1 MPWKE
6 TCAVE
11 ERLRFVFD
19 CQAGDF
25 SKAPLCRM
33 YGISRPT
40 GDKWLARYAEGGLDA
55 LLDRR
60 RVPARHPNQV
70 PEEVER
76 AILEARRAHPHW
88 GPKKLRV
95 LLARERPGRNWP
107 ACSTLGEILRRN
119 GLTVPRKGRRRAPP
133 YGQPFVDCREANAV
147 WCADFKGWFR
157 TGDGRRCE
165 PLTISDAHSRYL
177 LRCQALEE
185 TGYPTVRALF
195 EATFREYGLPG
206 AIRTD
211 NGTPFASR
219 GIFGLS
225 RLSVWW
231 IRLGIVPERIEPG
244 QPQQNGRHERMHGT
258 LKAETARPPM
268 ATLRSQQRRF
278 DRFRREY
285 NHERPHEALGMRCP
299 GEVYGASPRPYPERL
314 GPVEYPSGLTVRRAQ
329 KHGEF
334 YWHGHRVFLGEA
346 FANERVGFEPLDGRY
361 WKLYFSDLALGVFDA
376 HRHEVLSPGAAASA
390 GIDVAPSGG
399 PSATLQGLQ
408 TPCQQKGKT

>member
-11 ERLRFVFD
+11 ERLKFVLD
-19 CQAGDF
+19 CREGRL
-25 SKAPLCRM
+25 SKAALCRA
-33 YGISRPT
+33 YEICRPT
-40 GDKWLARYAEGGLDA
+40 GDKWLARYADGGLDA
-55 LLDRR
+55 LLDRCR
-60 RVPARHPNQV
+60 APARHPNQV
-70 PEEVER
+70 PDDVER
-76 AILEARRAHPHW
+76 AILEARRARPHW

-95 LLARERPGRNWP
+95 LLARERPGRDWP
-107 ACSTLGEILRRN
+107 ACSTIGEILRRN

-133 YGQPFVDCREANAV
+133 YTRPFVDCREANAT
-147 WCADFKGWFR
+147 WCADFKGWFK

-177 LRCQALEE
+177 LRCQALQE
-185 TGYPTVRALF
+185 TGYPIVRGLF
-195 EATFREYGLPG
+195 EATFREYGLPR

-219 GIFGLS
+219 GILGLS

-231 IRLGIVPERIEPG
+231 IKLGIVPERIEPG

-258 LKAETARPPM
+258 LKAETARPPK
-268 ATLRSQQRRF
+268 ATRRSQQRRF

-299 GEVYGASPRPYPERL
+299 GEVYSRSPKPYPERL
-314 GPVEYPSGLTVRRAQ
+314 GPVDYPSGLPVRRVQ

-334 YWHGHRVFLGEA
+334 YWHGHGVFLGEA
-346 FANERVGFEPLDGRY
+346 LANECVGFEPLDGRY
-361 WKLYFSDLALGVFDA
+361 WTLYFSALALGVFDA
-376 HRHEVLSPGAAASA
+376 RRHEVLSHDAAASA
-390 GIDVAPSGG
+390 GIDAAPSGG

-408 TPCQQKGKT
+408 TYS